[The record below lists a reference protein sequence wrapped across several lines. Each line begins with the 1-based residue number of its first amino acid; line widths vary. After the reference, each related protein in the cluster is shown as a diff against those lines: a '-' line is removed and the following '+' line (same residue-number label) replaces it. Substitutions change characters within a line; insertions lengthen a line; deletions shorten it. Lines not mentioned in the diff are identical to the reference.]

1 MYGFRDTI
9 FSMPPKI
16 SLASHIEIWSQA
28 LRKTFKIDTTLAA
41 AGVAFFALFSFFP
54 LILLIVAVSSI
65 WFEPLWVESKLVLQ
79 LEFIVP
85 GLSELLGENFER
97 IVKAR
102 SSVSQLASLVL
113 IWSGST
119 LFSIMARALDAVWSS
134 REVRTG
140 WRYRGMSLLF
150 VIVLSVVVLP
160 TIFVATTVV
169 PIIDHFM
176 PSFVSQAYS
185 VIAPL
190 VSILVSSVLFGL
202 LYRFVPHNRPTWDEV
217 RLGAITCGVLWEI
230 AKRGFLL
237 YTANYL
243 SASNLV
249 YGSFSTIIAFLFWV
263 YLSGIIFFFGA
274 QLSAGYSQLVEKNA
288 AVNAAVAEAG

>member
-1 MYGFRDTI
+1 M
-9 FSMPPKI
+9 SPKI
-16 SLASHIEIWSQA
+16 SIANHIEVWSQA
-28 LRKTFKIDTTLAA
+28 LKKTFKIDTTLAA
-41 AGVAFFALFSFFP
+41 AGVAFFALLSLFP

-79 LEFIVP
+79 LEFMIP
-85 GLSELLGENFER
+85 GLSELLGKNFER
-97 IVKAR
+97 IVMAR

-119 LFSIMARALDAVWSS
+119 LFSIMARALDSVWNS

-150 VIVLSVVVLP
+150 VIALSIVVLP

-169 PIIDHFM
+169 PIIDHFT
-176 PSFVSQAYS
+176 PNFVSQSYS
-185 VIAPL
+185 VITPF
-190 VSILVSSVLFGL
+190 VSILISSVLFGL
-202 LYRFVPHNRPTWDEV
+202 LYRFVPHIRPTWKEV
-217 RLGAITCGVLWEI
+217 RLGAVTCGILWEL

-243 SASNLV
+243 STSNLV

-263 YLSGIIFFFGA
+263 YLSGVIFFFGA
-274 QLSAGYSQLVEKNA
+274 QLSAGYSQRMEKNA
-288 AVNAAVAEAG
+288 VARVDTVKAG

>member
-1 MYGFRDTI
+1 M
-9 FSMPPKI
+9 SPPI
-16 SLASHIEIWSQA
+16 HLADHAHVWSQA
-28 LRKTFKIDTTLAA
+28 LKKTFKIDTTLAA
-41 AGVAFFALFSFFP
+41 AGIAFFALLSLFP
-54 LILLIVAVSSI
+54 LILLIVAVSSL
-65 WFEPLWVESKLVLQ
+65 WFEPLWVESKLVIQ
-79 LEFIVP
+79 MEFMIP

-102 SSVSQLASLVL
+102 NSVSQLASLVL

-119 LFSIMARALDAVWSS
+119 LFSIMARALDAVWSN

-150 VIVLSVVVLP
+150 VIGLTILVLP
-160 TIFVATTVV
+160 TIFVATTIV
-169 PIIDHFM
+169 PIIDHFV
-176 PSFVSQAYS
+176 PSFVSRAYS
-185 VIAPL
+185 VITPF
-190 VSILVSSVLFGL
+190 VSIIVSSALFGL
-202 LYRFVPHNRPTWDEV
+202 LYRFVPHNRPTWKEV
-217 RLGAITCGVLWEI
+217 WPGAITCGVLWEL

-249 YGSFSTIIAFLFWV
+249 YGSFSTMIAFLFWV

-274 QLSAGYSQLVEKNA
+274 QLSAGYSQ
-288 AVNAAVAEAG
+288 

>member
-1 MYGFRDTI
+1 M
-9 FSMPPKI
+9 SPKI
-16 SLASHIEIWSQA
+16 SIANHIEIWSQA
-28 LRKTFKIDTTLAA
+28 LKKTFKIDTTLAA
-41 AGVAFFALFSFFP
+41 AGIAFFALLSLFP

-79 LEFIVP
+79 LEFMIP
-85 GLSELLGENFER
+85 GLSELLGKNFER
-97 IVKAR
+97 IVMAR

-119 LFSIMARALDAVWSS
+119 LFSIMARALDSVWGS

-150 VIVLSVVVLP
+150 VIALSIVVLP
-160 TIFVATTVV
+160 AIFVATTVV
-169 PIIDHFM
+169 PIIDHFT
-176 PSFVSQAYS
+176 PNFVSQAYS
-185 VIAPL
+185 VITPF
-190 VSILVSSVLFGL
+190 VSILISSVLFGL
-202 LYRFVPHNRPTWDEV
+202 LYRFVPHNRPTWKEV
-217 RLGAITCGVLWEI
+217 RLGAVTCGILWEL

-243 SASNLV
+243 STSNLV

-263 YLSGIIFFFGA
+263 YLSGVIFFFGA
-274 QLSAGYSQLVEKNA
+274 QLSAGYSQRMEKNA
-288 AVNAAVAEAG
+288 VARVDTVKAKK

>member
-1 MYGFRDTI
+1 M
-9 FSMPPKI
+9 SPKI
-16 SLASHIEIWSQA
+16 SIANHIEIWSQA
-28 LRKTFKIDTTLAA
+28 LKKTFKIDTTLAA
-41 AGVAFFALFSFFP
+41 AGIAFFALLSLFP

-79 LEFIVP
+79 LEFMIP
-85 GLSELLGENFER
+85 GLSKLLGENFER
-97 IVKAR
+97 IVMAR

-119 LFSIMARALDAVWSS
+119 LFSIMARALDSVWDS

-150 VIVLSVVVLP
+150 VIALSIAILP
-160 TIFVATTVV
+160 AIFVATTVV
-169 PIIDHFM
+169 PIIDHFT
-176 PSFVSQAYS
+176 PNFVSQAYS
-185 VIAPL
+185 VITPF

-202 LYRFVPHNRPTWDEV
+202 LYRFVPHNRPTWKEV
-217 RLGAITCGVLWEI
+217 RLGAVTCGILWEL

-243 SASNLV
+243 STSNLV

-263 YLSGIIFFFGA
+263 YLSGVIFFFGA
-274 QLSAGYSQLVEKNA
+274 QLSAGYSQRMEKNA
-288 AVNAAVAEAG
+288 VARVDTVKAG